1 MGGLAAAHE
10 LAERGFNVTVYER
23 EALGGKA
30 RSIGVP
36 GTAEDGRRALPGE
49 HGFRFFPGFYHH
61 MPDTMRRIPYPGN
74 PNGVWDN
81 LVATSEQKASRTNGR
96 AEGQLFGAIP
106 DPQEAFTVDGLR
118 RILVEEIVKHR
129 GIPPHEA
136 EYFAERLLVFF
147 TSCEERR
154 FGEWEYESWWDFIS
168 AERMSAEYRKCLGR
182 GVTTELVASKPTE
195 ASTRTIGHMGEAIL
209 MNLMGRG
216 NDGEFDRVLNAPTNE
231 AWIRP
236 WVRLLRKLGVR
247 FEVGEKV
254 EKLKVRDGR
263 IAAARVRDRKGRR
276 RRIEADWFVCAMPV
290 ERARRLWSADVLDL
304 DPGLEAMDRLSVDWM
319 TGIQFYLRR
328 EVDIIRGHIQ
338 FVDSQWALT
347 GLTQAQF
354 WEHRDFRRD
363 YGDGSVAD
371 CLSVDISDWD
381 TPGILYGK
389 PAKRCTREQV
399 AAEVWAQIKA
409 HLEDTGDSVLPDDIL
424 HSWFLDP
431 AIRWKRSKQRNRNAT
446 PLLVNTVGSWKRRPR
461 AGTEVPNLFLAADY
475 VQTDIDL
482 ATMEGG
488 NEAGRSAVNALLET
502 SGSNAEPVRMFKLY
516 QPPEF
521 EPLKRIDAELYR
533 AGRPNALDRP
543 YARP

>member
-10 LAERGFNVTVYER
+10 LAERGFEVTVYESK
-23 EALGGKA
+23 ALGGKA
-30 RSIGVP
+30 RSIPVP
-36 GTAEDGRRALPGE
+36 ETARGGRRALPGE

-61 MPDTMRRIPYPGN
+61 VPDTMRRIPFPGN

-81 LVATSEQKASRTNGR
+81 LVATSDMKASRSGGR

-106 DPQEAFTVDGLR
+106 DPREALTVDGLR
-118 RILVEEIVKHR
+118 RILVEEIAKQR
-129 GIPPHEA
+129 GIPPHET

-147 TSCEERR
+147 TSCDERR
-154 FGEWEYESWWDFIS
+154 FGQWEYESWWDFIS
-168 AERMSAEYRKCLGR
+168 AERMSAEYRKCLGV
-182 GVTTELVASKPTE
+182 GVTTQLVASKPTV

-236 WVRLLRKLGVR
+236 WVRLLRELGVR
-247 FEVGEKV
+247 FKVGHKAV
-254 EKLKVRDGR
+254 KLGMRGDR
-263 IAAARVRDRKGRR
+263 IAWARTRNRRGRT

-290 ERARRLWSADVLDL
+290 ERARRLWSPDLLDADPDL
-304 DPGLEAMDRLSVDWM
+304 AAMDRLDVDWM

-328 EVDIIRGHIQ
+328 KVDIVHGHIQ

-347 GLTQAQF
+347 GLTQGQF
-354 WEHRDFRRD
+354 WKDRDFRRD

-381 TPGILYGK
+381 TPGMLYGK
-389 PAKRCTREQV
+389 PAKHCTREQI
-399 AAEVWAQIKA
+399 AKEVWAQIKA

-431 AIRWKRSKQRNRNAT
+431 AIKWKRSKQRNRNGT

-461 AGTEVPNLFLAADY
+461 ASTRVPNLFLAADY

-488 NEAGRSAVNALLET
+488 NEAGRAAVNALLEA
-502 SGSNAEPVRMFKLY
+502 SESNAERVQMFKLY
-516 QPPEF
+516 EPPEF
-521 EPLKRIDAELYR
+521 EPLKRADAELYR

-543 YARP
+543 YAGP

>member
-61 MPDTMRRIPYPGN
+61 VPDTMRRIPYPGN

-136 EYFAERLLVFF
+136 EYFTERLLVFF

-182 GVTTELVASKPTE
+182 GVTTELVASKPTV

-236 WVRLLRKLGVR
+236 WVRLLRKLGFASKSVR
-247 FEVGEKV
+247 RSRSSRCATAESPRRGYATARGEGGGS
-254 EKLKVRDGR
+254 RPTGSS
-263 IAAARVRDRKGRR
+263 ARCRSS
-276 RRIEADWFVCAMPV
+276 
-290 ERARRLWSADVLDL
+290 ERAASGQPTCSTSIPAWRRW
-304 DPGLEAMDRLSVDWM
+304 
-319 TGIQFYLRR
+319 TGCP
-328 EVDIIRGHIQ
+328 
-338 FVDSQWALT
+338 WT
-347 GLTQAQF
+347 G
-354 WEHRDFRRD
+354 
-363 YGDGSVAD
+363 
-371 CLSVDISDWD
+371 
-381 TPGILYGK
+381 
-389 PAKRCTREQV
+389 
-399 AAEVWAQIKA
+399 
-409 HLEDTGDSVLPDDIL
+409 
-424 HSWFLDP
+424 
-431 AIRWKRSKQRNRNAT
+431 
-446 PLLVNTVGSWKRRPR
+446 
-461 AGTEVPNLFLAADY
+461 
-475 VQTDIDL
+475 
-482 ATMEGG
+482 
-488 NEAGRSAVNALLET
+488 
-502 SGSNAEPVRMFKLY
+502 
-516 QPPEF
+516 
-521 EPLKRIDAELYR
+521 
-533 AGRPNALDRP
+533 
-543 YARP
+543 

>member
-10 LAERGFNVTVYER
+10 LAERGFKVTVYER

-30 RSIGVP
+30 RSIAVP
-36 GTAEDGRRALPGE
+36 GTAEGGRRALPGE

-61 MPDTMRRIPYPGN
+61 VPDTI
-74 PNGVWDN
+74 
-81 LVATSEQKASRTNGR
+81 

-106 DPQEAFTVDGLR
+106 EPGEAFTVDGLR
-118 RILVEEIVKHR
+118 RILVEEIVQHR

-154 FGEWEYESWWDFIS
+154 YGEWEYESWWDFIS

-182 GVTTELVASKPTE
+182 GVTTELVASKPTV

-236 WVRLLRKLGVR
+236 WVRLLRDLGVR

-254 EKLKVRDGR
+254 EELVVRDGR
-263 IAAARVRDRKGRR
+263 IAAARVRDRKGRM

-290 ERARRLWSADVLDL
+290 EQARRLWSRDVLDL
-304 DPGLEAMDRLSVDWM
+304 DPSLRAMDKLSVDWM

-328 EVDIIRGHIQ
+328 EVDIVRGHIQ

-347 GLTQAQF
+347 GLTQGQF
-354 WEHRDFRRD
+354 WERRDFSRD

-389 PAKRCTREQV
+389 PAKRCTREEV

-431 AIRWKRSKQRNRNAT
+431 AIKWKRSKHRNRNAT

-461 AGTEVPNLFLAADY
+461 ARTAVRNLFLAADY

-488 NEAGRSAVNALLET
+488 NEAGRAAVNALLEAAE
-502 SGSNAEPVRMFKLY
+502 SNAEPVPMFKLY

-521 EPLKRIDAELYR
+521 EPLKRIDAELHG

-543 YARP
+543 YVS